1 MSTLAHLSDTGPGA
15 TPFVRRMV
23 GFARLARENGFRVGI
38 EESADALE
46 VADAAG
52 ALDERA
58 LRFGLRALF
67 CSCPTDWAKFDHLFN
82 LYWHHVGRRSAMRVS
97 GGPQSAKAGAGSAD
111 AGSRTPELAE
121 QLRRDMQSEDGGGD
135 GRQQSASNVETLART
150 DFRYL
155 NDADEL
161 QDIYALTERLAAR
174 MRWRLTRRYRTRS
187 RGRVVDLRNTI
198 HKSLRFGGT
207 PLSLAYRK
215 RRERPVRLVVLLD
228 ASGSMSLYSAFFVRF
243 VRGIVD
249 NFDDADAFVFHTRLV
264 HLSPALR
271 EKNIEKAMERMAVM
285 SEGWGGGT
293 RIGGCLEIFNRN
305 YAKTML
311 DARSVVVIMSDGYD
325 TGEPALL
332 AQQMKKLR
340 GRSKRILWLNPL
352 LGWKEYEPVAQGMA
366 AALPYVDL
374 FAPAHNL
381 ESLMALEPYLYKLP

>member
-1 MSTLAHLSDTGPGA
+1 MSALAYLPDADADA
-15 TPFVRRMV
+15 TPLVRRMV
-23 GFARLARENGFRVGI
+23 GFARLARENGFRIGI

-46 VADAAG
+46 VAEIAG
-52 ALDERA
+52 ALDARA

-67 CSCPTDWAKFDHLFN
+67 CSCPTDWGRFDELFD
-82 LYWHHVGRRSAMRVS
+82 LYWHDVGRRSATRVS
-97 GGPQSAKAGAGSAD
+97 GGPLSAKAGAESPGVASGSL
-111 AGSRTPELAE
+111 ELAE
-121 QLRRDMQSEDGGGD
+121 QLCRDMQTAGGGGD
-135 GRQQSASNVETLART
+135 DRHQGASNFETLART

-155 NDADEL
+155 NDAHEL

-198 HKSLRFGGT
+198 HKSLRYGGT

-215 RRERPVRLVVLLD
+215 RRERPVRLVMLLD

-243 VRGIVD
+243 VHGIID
-249 NFDDADAFVFHTRLV
+249 NFVDAEAFVFHTRLV
-264 HLSPALR
+264 HLSQALR
-271 EKNIEKAMERMAVM
+271 EKNIEKAMDRMAVM

-293 RIGGCLEIFNRN
+293 RIGGCLEIFNKN
-305 YAKTML
+305 YAQSIL
-311 DARSVVVIMSDGYD
+311 GGRSVIVIMSDGYD
-325 TGEPALL
+325 TGEPTLL

-352 LGWKEYEPVAQGMA
+352 LGWEEYEPVAQGMA